1 MARKISAM
9 RAEEKLGGF
18 ATAKKH
24 ITVQYNE
31 RERSVDNLLSLIR
44 RDAIENHGI
53 TDDDITEVNVY
64 IKPEENAVYY
74 VEIVG
79 LKGLKCKKELKS
91 IKKYLNEL

>member
-1 MARKISAM
+1 MQ
-9 RAEEKLGGF
+9 L
-18 ATAKKH
+18 AKKH

-44 RDAIENHGI
+44 RDAIENRGI

-74 VEIVG
+74 VINNKVQGQIEF
-79 LKGLKCKKELKS
+79 
-91 IKKYLNEL
+91 

>member
-24 ITVQYNE
+24 ITVQYTE

-44 RDAIENHGI
+44 RDAIENRGI

-74 VEIVG
+74 VINNKVQGQIEF
-79 LKGLKCKKELKS
+79 
-91 IKKYLNEL
+91 

>member
-1 MARKISAM
+1 MARKCSAM

-44 RDAIENHGI
+44 RDVIENHGI
-53 TDDDITEVNVY
+53 SDEDITEVNVY
-64 IKPEENAVYY
+64 IKPEEEKVFY
-74 VEIVG
+74 VVNKEING
-79 LKGLKCKKELKS
+79 E
-91 IKKYLNEL
+91 IAF

>member
-1 MARKISAM
+1 MARKCSAM

-44 RDAIENHGI
+44 RDVIENHGI
-53 TDDDITEVNVY
+53 ADEDITEVNVY
-64 IKPEENAVYY
+64 IKPEEEKVFY
-74 VEIVG
+74 VVNKEING
-79 LKGLKCKKELKS
+79 E
-91 IKKYLNEL
+91 IAF

>member
-1 MARKISAM
+1 MARKCSAM

-44 RDAIENHGI
+44 RDVIENHGI
-53 TDDDITEVNVY
+53 ADEDITEVNVY
-64 IKPEENAVYY
+64 IKPEENKAYY
-74 VEIVG
+74 VINGDVTG
-79 LKGLKCKKELKS
+79 S
-91 IKKYLNEL
+91 MWI

>member
-1 MARKISAM
+1 MARKCSAM

-44 RDAIENHGI
+44 RDVIENHGI
-53 TDDDITEVNVY
+53 SDEDITEVNVY
-64 IKPEENAVYY
+64 IKPEENAVFCSMRPLSAR
-74 VEIVG
+74 VD
-79 LKGLKCKKELKS
+79 LSQTSK
-91 IKKYLNEL
+91 NNR

>member
-1 MARKISAM
+1 MARKCSAM

-44 RDAIENHGI
+44 RD
-53 TDDDITEVNVY
+53 V
-64 IKPEENAVYY
+64 
-74 VEIVG
+74 
-79 LKGLKCKKELKS
+79 KS
-91 IKKYLNEL
+91 RNI

>member
-53 TDDDITEVNVY
+53 TDDDITEVNVLSL
-64 IKPEENAVYY
+64 IH
-74 VEIVG
+74 I
-79 LKGLKCKKELKS
+79 
-91 IKKYLNEL
+91 

>member
-31 RERSVDNLLSLIR
+31 RERSVR
-44 RDAIENHGI
+44 QPAQP
-53 TDDDITEVNVY
+53 Y
-64 IKPEENAVYY
+64 KA
-74 VEIVG
+74 
-79 LKGLKCKKELKS
+79 
-91 IKKYLNEL
+91 

>member
-9 RAEEKLGGF
+9 KKKKKLGGF
-18 ATAKKH
+18 ATAKKY

-44 RDAIENHGI
+44 RDAIENRGI

-74 VEIVG
+74 VINNKVQGQIEF
-79 LKGLKCKKELKS
+79 
-91 IKKYLNEL
+91 